1 MSTHP
6 VASQEPEPAGAAGRL
21 RAPRRRQQL
30 RAPFSPGGKC
40 MCLSCPRPGFLR
52 RGPPTARASAGNPD
66 AVPEADRQ
74 ATGGVSG
81 ITESE
86 PPNPT
91 RQPLGRG
98 PAEPLGG
105 RGVAACRAGPRQES
119 PAGEEHSSVPT
130 ARLVTTPASLWR
142 HPAGT
147 DIAAA
152 PRVPAAKGSSH
163 LLAGRFSLCSVLIRS
178 SASVP
183 MLGRCDLPIDTGEAP
198 LDIPPCLHSL

>member
-1 MSTHP
+1 MPLSP
-6 VASQEPEPAGAAGRL
+6 RGVNACACLALALASSGGALPLPGLQRAIQTLFRKLTGKRQVGR
-21 RAPRRRQQL
+21 A
-30 RAPFSPGGKC
+30 
-40 MCLSCPRPGFLR
+40 
-52 RGPPTARASAGNPD
+52 AS
-66 AVPEADRQ
+66 
-74 ATGGVSG
+74 

-105 RGVAACRAGPRQES
+105 RGVAACCAGPRQES

-183 MLGRCDLPIDTGEAP
+183 MLGRRDLPIDTGEAP